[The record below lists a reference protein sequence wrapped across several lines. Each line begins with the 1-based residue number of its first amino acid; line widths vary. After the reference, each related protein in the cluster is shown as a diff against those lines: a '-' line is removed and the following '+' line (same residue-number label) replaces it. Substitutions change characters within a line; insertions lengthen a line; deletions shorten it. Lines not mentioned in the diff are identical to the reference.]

1 MDCEKEKT
9 EVKGTVEENILEPTR
24 QILKILYDLPEKQD
38 ATIIILDTV
47 LSVIYAGGEYQPRI
61 TFHRKFKD

>member
-24 QILKILYDLPEKQD
+24 QILKILYDLPERQD

-61 TFHRKFKD
+61 TFQKKFKD